1 MLIKYLLFNSDRT
14 VFFKVVEQDESLR
27 KGDCNHN
34 DITWFTSNKHGIKIM
49 SAGRPA
55 LEFEWV
61 YIRGTDRSSDNKMVF
76 YVCRS
81 PQEAKEM
88 VDSIN
93 ATFKLWMDYI
103 KEMKEETS
111 DVQI

>member
-1 MLIKYLLFNSDRT
+1 MLIKYLLFNSGRQ
-14 VFFKVVEQDESLR
+14 VFFKIIEQDERLR
-27 KGDCNHN
+27 KGDCNYN
-34 DITWFTSNKHGIKIM
+34 DITWFTSNKHGIRIC

-55 LEFEWV
+55 IDYELI
-61 YIRGTDRSSDNKMVF
+61 YIRGTDRSSDGKFVS
-76 YVCRS
+76 YICRNAE
-81 PQEAKEM
+81 EAKEL

-93 ATFKLWMDYI
+93 ATFSLWMDYI